1 MIAMEAMG
9 KISNYKTSEYL
20 KGGNAGAENQ
30 NKNKEEEANKNEGQE
45 TA

>member
-20 KGGNAGAENQ
+20 RSGNVGAED
-30 NKNKEEEANKNEGQE
+30 KNSDEQKEANKDENEK